1 MAVWQAKDIN
11 DLRADLADTNNRWDA
26 DALNQLMD
34 RASRKLPAGNA
45 QMWVDIACAM
55 ALMQLLPSAARFNDW
70 VVAEEQQ
77 KKSDIWKQL
86 NGTYQDKIA
95 MAHVRAALN
104 IEGGAASAVQMG
116 TLGYQRSRGNGDEFS
131 PLG

>member
-1 MAVWQAKDIN
+1 MAVWQAKDIQ

-34 RASRKLPAGNA
+34 RASRKLPSGNA
-45 QMWVDIACAM
+45 QMWVDIACTM

-86 NGTYQDKIA
+86 NGTYQDKLA
-95 MAHVRAALN
+95 MSHVRAALN

-116 TLGYQRSRGNGDEFS
+116 TLGYQRSRGMADEFS

>member
-1 MAVWQAKDIN
+1 MAVWQAKDIQ
-11 DLRADLADTNNRWDA
+11 DLRADLADTNNRWDG
-26 DALNQLMD
+26 DALHQLMD
-34 RASRKLPAGNA
+34 RASRKFPSGNA
-45 QMWVDIACAM
+45 QQWVDIACAL

-95 MAHVRAALN
+95 MGHVRAALN
-104 IEGGAASAVQMG
+104 IEGGAASAPQMG
-116 TLGYQRSRGNGDEFS
+116 TLGYQRSRRAADEFS